1 MNPACSKW
9 RSVDN
14 ALEMPLPVNRCFDSL
29 SDREDVLEARCRTL
43 LSVQSEIK
51 ALTNYHWWPA

>member
-1 MNPACSKW
+1 
-9 RSVDN
+9 
-14 ALEMPLPVNRCFDSL
+14 MPLPVNRCFDSL